1 MARRDIGTV
10 VLPQANLKVFLV
22 ASPEERANRR
32 HREKRGLPGV
42 SYEQMLSELKS
53 RDAIDSTRVLSPTVP
68 AHDARILD
76 TEASPPNK
84 SPTRYSPWQRRSVEL
99 NVYDCTRPFAAV
111 ALRFLCH
118 YEYRNRKRKLPD
130 GPLIIVSNHLSWF
143 DIPLIGI
150 AVPRQ
155 IAFMAK
161 KEYFH
166 SPFHRRLV
174 DLYGGFTVERGAVDG
189 TALKKAF
196 EVLDGGR
203 CLGIFPEGTRSKSL
217 QLQQGHVGTAFIAL
231 HKKLTYCPSAYQ
243 EPRRSGSSSRA
254 SPTSSI
260 DQRSS

>member
-1 MARRDIGTV
+1 
-10 VLPQANLKVFLV
+10 LK
-22 ASPEERANRR
+22 
-32 HREKRGLPGV
+32 
-42 SYEQMLSELKS
+42 
-53 RDAIDSTRVLSPTVP
+53 
-68 AHDARILD
+68 
-76 TEASPPNK
+76 
-84 SPTRYSPWQRRSVEL
+84 L

-111 ALRFLCH
+111 ALRFLCR

-231 HKKLTYCPSAYQ
+231 HKNAYILPIGISGTEKIRFKFQ
-243 EPRRSGSSSRA
+243 GVTNILYRPKVVVNIGEPFTLPDVQGHPTRKARDRSTDIIMR
-254 SPTSSI
+254 SI
-260 DQRSS
+260 ADLLPESYRGVYRDNANADKKD

>member
-1 MARRDIGTV
+1 M
-10 VLPQANLKVFLV
+10 K
-22 ASPEERANRR
+22 
-32 HREKRGLPGV
+32 
-42 SYEQMLSELKS
+42 
-53 RDAIDSTRVLSPTVP
+53 
-68 AHDARILD
+68 
-76 TEASPPNK
+76 
-84 SPTRYSPWQRRSVEL
+84 L
-99 NVYDCTRPFAAV
+99 NIYDCTRPFAAV
-111 ALRFLCH
+111 ALRFLCR

-130 GPLIIVSNHLSWF
+130 GPLIVVSNHLSWF

-150 AVPRQ
+150 AIPRQ

-196 EVLDGGR
+196 DVLDGGR

-231 HKKLTYCPSAYQ
+231 HKNAYILPIGISGTEKIRIKFQ
-243 EPRRSGSSSRA
+243 GITNILYRPKVVVNIGEPFMLPDVQGHPGRKARDRSTDIIMR
-254 SPTSSI
+254 SI
-260 DQRSS
+260 ADLLPESYRGVYRDNANADNKD

>member
-1 MARRDIGTV
+1 M
-10 VLPQANLKVFLV
+10 K
-22 ASPEERANRR
+22 
-32 HREKRGLPGV
+32 
-42 SYEQMLSELKS
+42 
-53 RDAIDSTRVLSPTVP
+53 
-68 AHDARILD
+68 
-76 TEASPPNK
+76 
-84 SPTRYSPWQRRSVEL
+84 L

-111 ALRFLCH
+111 ALRFLCR

-231 HKKLTYCPSAYQ
+231 HKNAYILPIGISGTEKIRIKFQRITNILYRPRVVLNIGEPFTLPDVQGHPS
-243 EPRRSGSSSRA
+243 RKDRDRSTDIIMNKIADLLPESYRGVYRNNADHES
-254 SPTSSI
+254 
-260 DQRSS
+260 